1 MKQITILSHNK
12 KNLIADITHRLSAG
26 GVNIDSITARDF
38 GEQAIATLT
47 TEDDGKALTILQ
59 TCTDLQAIC
68 EDALIVR
75 IEDEVGSLARLA
87 RLFMDAQI
95 DLRSIR
101 FVERHNGYALVAI
114 SVERTEEA
122 LELVKN
128 ILVN

>member
-1 MKQITILSHNK
+1 
-12 KNLIADITHRLSAG
+12 AG

-47 TEDDGKALTILQ
+47 TEDDRKALTILQ
-59 TCTDLQAIC
+59 ACTDLQAIC